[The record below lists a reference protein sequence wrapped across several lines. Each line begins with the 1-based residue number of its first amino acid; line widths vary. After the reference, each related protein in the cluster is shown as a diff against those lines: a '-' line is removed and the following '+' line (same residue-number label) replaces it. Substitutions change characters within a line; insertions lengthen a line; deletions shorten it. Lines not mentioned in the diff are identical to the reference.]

1 MKENDKKT
9 EVREVLIKQKEKE
22 KEKKPTKI
30 DKINEYF
37 DKNKNFFFGLTF
49 FGRLIMT
56 LYSFHGLF
64 FIYNIIIEYILL
76 IPGLLF
82 EIDSTKGKIAF
93 SIVYIFFS
101 LSCSNLLI
109 IPTYE
114 FLTFPYLHYK
124 NPLSHLLSFIYIFKE
139 KEFNFDNIVKD
150 YPTLTA
156 LMYLFFII
164 IEFMY
169 FIGFILSLFTNII
182 IFKDIIKLII
192 LIFIYSYYLIICFC
206 YFVLS
211 LYLFKK
217 ILFPIFIKTIA
228 LSCISCICCLFTSQA
243 ENNSSFIEVLCLLF
257 TKNFNLMYIEQINNN
272 FKEKPKLP
280 DINLINYMIE
290 PFLLKNYKD
299 ENNRKVE
306 TITETYYEDFSF
318 NFIIIFKILLSISAL
333 IIFFFSSVIKFNYL
347 SILLF
352 IILFSVMSLISISFN
367 FPSCCRNRKT
377 FGNCLYNPKIKLDE
391 KEYSPR
397 YPTLMSLIRI
407 ICNLVLLFVSIIL
420 VIIFIFLSDDDN
432 KDDFKDISFIEN
444 GNKTDDLLLPNICYS
459 SLYNL
464 PLYLYLPFIND
475 AYYYRDK
482 KNETGFYYYSSL
494 ENYNYNKL
502 FFDNDYKIYDIR
514 NLVNKTDSGTVKM
527 IQYNIINKRKNIEI
541 TILSIKGTTFNKD
554 IYLDAQLYFSSVLLN
569 LLSTFSII
577 TQKDTMS
584 FRLIEYS
591 LSIPY
596 RLFFR
601 FLIIDDYLKKLQK
614 AYIENEYKFFKNVVV
629 VGHSLGGGLAKL
641 FGRIIKKQAISL
653 SGPGINAF
661 NSLWNYEGKSENF
674 EISAIDLVPDR
685 DLVPRVEISG
695 GTIYRIICKFGI
707 LDCHSKVNSLC
718 EVLIMC
724 KIPSYKEY
732 CMKVAEL
739 NKKQINTI
747 YESIDL
753 N

>member
-1 MKENDKKT
+1 MKENNNI
-9 EVREVLIKQKEKE
+9 EVREQFVKVKEE
-22 KEKKPTKI
+22 EKKPTKI
-30 DKINEYF
+30 EEINECF
-37 DKNKNFFFGLTF
+37 DKNENFFFGLTF

-56 LYSFHGLF
+56 FYSLHGLF

-82 EIDSTKGKIAF
+82 EINSTKGKIAF
-93 SIVYIFFS
+93 SIVYILFS
-101 LSCSNLLI
+101 LSSSNLLI

-124 NPLSHLLSFIYIFKE
+124 NPLSHILSFIYIFKK
-139 KEFNFDNIVKD
+139 KEFNFDKICKD
-150 YPTLTA
+150 YPTLTM
-156 LMYLFFII
+156 LIYFFFII
-164 IEFMY
+164 IELMY
-169 FIGFILSLFTNII
+169 FIGFILTLITKII

-192 LIFIYSYYLIICFC
+192 LILIYSYYLIICFC
-206 YFVLS
+206 YFALS
-211 LYLFKK
+211 LYLFKN
-217 ILFPIFIKTIA
+217 IIFPIFIKSIWF
-228 LSCISCICCLFTSQA
+228 SFIGCIGCCFVSQT
-243 ENNSSFIEVLCLLF
+243 ENNFSFLESLCLIF
-257 TKNFNLMYIEQINNN
+257 TKKFNILYIEEINNN
-272 FKEKPKLP
+272 FKDKPKLP
-280 DINLINYMIE
+280 DINLVNYMIE
-290 PFLLKNYKD
+290 PFMLKNYKD
-299 ENNRKVE
+299 ENNKKIIK
-306 TITETYYEDFSF
+306 ITEIYCEDFSF
-318 NFIIIFKILLSISAL
+318 NFIIIFKILLCISAL
-333 IIFFFSSVIKFNYL
+333 IIFFFSSIFKFDFI
-347 SILLF
+347 SCFLF
-352 IILFSVMSLISISFN
+352 IILFFVMSVISISFN
-367 FPSCCRNRKT
+367 FPTCYRNRKT
-377 FGNCLYNPKIKLDE
+377 FGNCLYNSKIKLDE
-391 KEYSPR
+391 KEYTPR
-397 YPTLMSLIRI
+397 YPSLISLIRI
-407 ICNLVLLFVSIIL
+407 ICSLLLFLVSLIL
-420 VIIFIFLSDDDN
+420 VCIFIFLSDDN
-432 KDDFKDISFIEN
+432 NNEDFKDISFIDNASE
-444 GNKTDDLLLPNICYS
+444 TDDLLLPNICYS
-459 SLYNL
+459 SIYNM

-502 FFDNDYKIYDIR
+502 FFDDNYKIYDIR
-514 NLVNKTDSGTVKM
+514 NLVNKTNSGTVRM
-527 IQYNIINKRKNIEI
+527 IQYNVINKKKNIEI

-584 FRLIEYS
+584 FKLIEYS

-601 FLIIDDYLKKLQK
+601 FLIIDDYLEKLQK
-614 AYIENEYKFFKNVVV
+614 AYIENEYKFFKKVVV

-661 NSLWNYEGKSENF
+661 NSLWDYEGKSENF

-707 LDCHSKVNSLC
+707 SDCHSKVNSLC

-724 KIPSYKEY
+724 NIPSYKEY

-739 NKKQINTI
+739 NKKQINSI